1 MACACRGRDSSPIAA
16 GRTGRSSTSS
26 AFSLWA
32 LSARSENARA
42 LILAGR
48 FILLGALFHIAEDAL
63 CGKVPL
69 LHPKKKVGV
78 RLFRVG
84 SFGEYI
90 LALVLVLF
98 FYGIGRLVLW

>member
-1 MACACRGRDSSPIAA
+1 MG
-16 GRTGRSSTSS
+16 
-26 AFSLWA
+26 AFGEELGED
-32 LSARSENARA
+32 ARS

-63 CGKVPL
+63 CGKVPF

-98 FYGIGRLVLW
+98 FYGIGRLVFR

>member
-1 MACACRGRDSSPIAA
+1 MWRSRHRGWSHWPLLYVLGFLAL
-16 GRTGRSSTSS
+16 G
-26 AFSLWA
+26 AFGEELGEDA
-32 LSARSENARA
+32 LS

-84 SFGEYI
+84 SFGEYA